1 MNIYLRELKAN
12 LKSLLVWT
20 GIIALLLLIAVAK
33 YSAYADNPEMLK
45 LLDSMPQGLL
55 DALNM
60 ETFNLTTLTGFFGVL
75 FVYFALMGAIAAA
88 MWGSDI
94 LSKEERDKTVEFLLT
109 LPVSRA
115 RALTAKALAA
125 LTNAAL
131 FMLFTWGLSLAT
143 VQRYAPDRAFK
154 DFLRLE
160 MSAMLMLELLFLALG
175 LLLGASMKRYKR
187 AGSTAVATIIG
198 TYFLS
203 VAIGMYDKLDFLKWF
218 TPFSYFDAGALYR
231 AGRMDTTY
239 VTLSFFLTALMLA
252 AAYWRYAR
260 RDLYV

>member
-33 YSAYADNPEMLK
+33 YSAYADNPEMLQ
-45 LLDSMPQGLL
+45 LLDTMPQGLL

-60 ETFNLTTLTGFFGVL
+60 KTFNLTTLTGFFGVM
-75 FVYFALMGAIAAA
+75 FVYFALMGAIAAS

-94 LSKEERDKTVEFLLT
+94 LSKEERDKTVEFLLV
-109 LPVSRA
+109 LPVSRV
-115 RALTAKALAA
+115 RVLTAKALAA
-125 LTNAAL
+125 LTNAVL
-131 FMLFTWGLSLAT
+131 FMLFTWGISLLT
-143 VQRYAPDRAFK
+143 VRRYAPDRAFL

-160 MSAMLMLELLFLALG
+160 MGAMLMLELLFLALG

-187 AGSTAVATIIG
+187 AGSTAVAVIMG

-203 VAIGMYDKLDFLKWF
+203 VAIGMHDKLDFLKWF
-218 TPFSYFDAGALYR
+218 TPFRYFDAGTLYR
-231 AGRMDTTY
+231 AGRMDTVY
-239 VTLSFFLTALMLA
+239 VTLSLLLTALMLA
-252 AAYWRYAR
+252 AAYWAYNR
-260 RDLYV
+260 RDLYI